1 MKSSTSF
8 VCSECGYESPA
19 FMGKCPEC
27 GTWNSL
33 KEIKVP
39 TFSQKNKQLE
49 SINAK
54 NLVPKKLRE
63 IHFEKKEWMAYLG
76 AVLSRALSLF

>member
-8 VCSECGYESPA
+8 VCEVCGYDTPA

-39 TFSQKNKQLE
+39 TFQ
-49 SINAK
+49 AK
-54 NLVPKKLRE
+54 SSKLKVQSSEQSFEPKKL
-63 IHFEKKEWMAYLG
+63 
-76 AVLSRALSLF
+76 S